1 VLLTA
6 LAATFAAAVAAAA
19 PAAPAAPA
27 ATSAAAGCLCICCC
41 RLSST
46 THCLTDQ
53 QVHQLAATTHG
64 FVGAD
69 LAALVNEAALSA
81 LRRHIQQQQ
90 QQQLETQQISVQQG
104 QQQQQADTPA
114 TATEQGQQQQQQQ
127 QGLQL
132 CVTWDDI
139 AAARLLV
146 KPSALREVA
155 VEVPQVTVQ
164 AKSKDLKRRFQKDA
178 LAAVATD
185 IVRMFISCSSDDSFV
200 FPEVLS
206 EVFWSKTRGASGLHK
221 VPLFGLF
228 L

>member
-1 VLLTA
+1 
-6 LAATFAAAVAAAA
+6 
-19 PAAPAAPA
+19 
-27 ATSAAAGCLCICCC
+27 
-41 RLSST
+41 
-46 THCLTDQ
+46 
-53 QVHQLAATTHG
+53 VHQLAATTHG

-104 QQQQQADTPA
+104 QQQQAKTPA
-114 TATEQGQQQQQQQ
+114 IATEQGQKQQQQQ

-155 VEVPQVTVQ
+155 VEVPQVRFK
-164 AKSKDLKRRFQKDA
+164 AKSKDLKQRCQRC
-178 LAAVATD
+178 LGG
-185 IVRMFISCSSDDSFV
+185 CC
-200 FPEVLS
+200 
-206 EVFWSKTRGASGLHK
+206 H
-221 VPLFGLF
+221 
-228 L
+228 